1 MKVDASLTKDL
12 TQAAADAR
20 AIEASGYDGVWVGET
35 KHDPFL
41 LSLRAADATSRIT
54 VGTSIAQQMLQAST
68 PGGGA
73 GLPELVGPAEAAAAL
88 GVSESDVMASLQSG
102 DLKGTKIG
110 TQWRITKQA
119 LRDFLG
125 ASS

>member
-54 VGTSIAQQMLQAST
+54 VGTSIAIAFARTYDSD
-68 PGGGA
+68 
-73 GLPELVGPAEAAAAL
+73 PALWADVRSAL
-88 GVSESDVMASLQSG
+88 HEN
-102 DLKGTKIG
+102 K
-110 TQWRITKQA
+110 
-119 LRDFLG
+119 
-125 ASS
+125 